1 MASLMVRRQT
11 GYDALIHLSPGMPAH
26 PGRRHRSP
34 IDGLG
39 RRFAS
44 AVPFNPTLAESWRHN
59 TDGREKDHVTSAM
72 MSKAAGGMAA
82 NRLHDRTARMGRSSI
97 AVMQVH
103 VAAMPAH
110 GERRLPIF
118 NTVDF
123 RPYGGRIEP
132 AVS

>member
-1 MASLMVRRQT
+1 M
-11 GYDALIHLSPGMPAH
+11 
-26 PGRRHRSP
+26 
-34 IDGLG
+34 DGLG

-82 NRLHDRTARMGRSSI
+82 DRLLDRTARMGRSSI

-103 VAAMPAH
+103 VAAMLAH
-110 GERRLPIF
+110 G
-118 NTVDF
+118 
-123 RPYGGRIEP
+123 GCAG
-132 AVS
+132 